1 LVQNRPYDYKID
13 VWALGC
19 VLYHLTNLEPP
30 FIGENLISLGYN
42 IVNKPPKPLNVM
54 YSIRLSN
61 FIFRL
66 LEKNPG
72 KRPRVAD
79 LLREIEISYKKTT
92 REEKKREKIEVSN
105 EKEYLMLKR
114 NILEEKGMKYK
125 KIHEKYNKIIEK
137 NEEKI
142 QKNTSIPVFSEYLNN
157 NNNNLNKF
165 ESFSQI
171 KMNKNVGNPVKIAS
185 DFENPDK
192 NEKMQEKNIE
202 TKEKLVTLNEDKEKL
217 EKNQIPLKNN
227 FMNNDNKEEEAFPRK
242 TTENEKDQILSE
254 NKRKCETL
262 PKSDKRV
269 HSIFEIKNPK
279 NINSFIFSEKG
290 PHYFKN
296 RPVSASFK
304 PKLRT
309 AENFYPQLKNLLQQ
323 KQENQTKTPEIPPNS
338 AKLQEHKKKPEK
350 NNYGI
355 EEKYVNNVN
364 SKSPFL
370 LRPKSAMLPY
380 SRPLKDNNGLH
391 EKMEI
396 MRKSKIVDNNGNNLE
411 DYSETKG
418 IKPHLKYDGNYIDN
432 DETKKY
438 RNGEIFKDSAE
449 GLPKAIIRPQT
460 AVIRGEMN
468 QNSRKKL
475 TIYDLF

>member
-171 KMNKNVGNPVKIAS
+171 KMN
-185 DFENPDK
+185 
-192 NEKMQEKNIE
+192 
-202 TKEKLVTLNEDKEKL
+202 
-217 EKNQIPLKNN
+217 
-227 FMNNDNKEEEAFPRK
+227 
-242 TTENEKDQILSE
+242 
-254 NKRKCETL
+254 
-262 PKSDKRV
+262 
-269 HSIFEIKNPK
+269 
-279 NINSFIFSEKG
+279 
-290 PHYFKN
+290 
-296 RPVSASFK
+296 
-304 PKLRT
+304 
-309 AENFYPQLKNLLQQ
+309 
-323 KQENQTKTPEIPPNS
+323 
-338 AKLQEHKKKPEK
+338 
-350 NNYGI
+350 
-355 EEKYVNNVN
+355 
-364 SKSPFL
+364 
-370 LRPKSAMLPY
+370 
-380 SRPLKDNNGLH
+380 
-391 EKMEI
+391 
-396 MRKSKIVDNNGNNLE
+396 
-411 DYSETKG
+411 
-418 IKPHLKYDGNYIDN
+418 
-432 DETKKY
+432 
-438 RNGEIFKDSAE
+438 
-449 GLPKAIIRPQT
+449 
-460 AVIRGEMN
+460 
-468 QNSRKKL
+468 
-475 TIYDLF
+475 